1 MSLNVLEPQQRFC
14 AIENEQF
21 TLNGHSNS
29 VNAVV
34 VTPNGQQVIS
44 ASSDY
49 TLKVWNLATGEEQ
62 FTLNGHSDSVYAVV
76 VTPNGQQ
83 VISAS
88 SDYTLKVWN
97 LATGEV
103 IATFTGESSISCCA
117 IAPDGMTIVA
127 GEQSGR
133 VHFLRLQG
141 MSEE

>member
-1 MSLNVLEPQQRFC
+1 LATGE
-14 AIENEQF
+14 EQF

-29 VNAVV
+29 VNAVA

-44 ASSDY
+44 ASGDK

-62 FTLNGHSDSVYAVV
+62 FTLNGHSNSVNAVA

-88 SDYTLKVWN
+88 DDNTLKVWN
-97 LATGEV
+97 LATEKV
-103 IATFTGESSISCCA
+103 IATFTGDSSIYCCA
-117 IAPDGMTIVA
+117 VAPDGMTIVA
-127 GEQSGR
+127 GDASGR

-141 MSEE
+141 MREE